1 VKFFAAEY
9 VVLSAGRRVVCRCR
23 TELDSSD
30 SAFDTRSGSEQ
41 VPDVTSQMI
50 DLQQQLLYDLA

>member
-1 VKFFAAEY
+1 
-9 VVLSAGRRVVCRCR
+9 VLSAGPRVVCRCR